1 MVYQLHA
8 QTEEPEELEFCT
20 TASPARLQKLLRLRR
35 AIKNGM
41 NGLCLAACW
50 ACIGV
55 SLVVFGYILLG

>member
-1 MVYQLHA
+1 MIQKYLQ
-8 QTEEPEELEFCT
+8 PEELEFCT